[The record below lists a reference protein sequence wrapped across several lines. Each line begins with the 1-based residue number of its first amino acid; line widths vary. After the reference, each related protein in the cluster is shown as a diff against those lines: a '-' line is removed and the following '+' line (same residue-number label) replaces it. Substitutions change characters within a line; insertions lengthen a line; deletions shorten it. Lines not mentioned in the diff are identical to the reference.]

1 MANALLRRFLALLV
15 LSACILP
22 FSALASAGET
32 TAASHSRTPASGP
45 DSPPPIDPGELA
57 HPDLFLQTSSA
68 HVLLTAAP
76 FPRSLGGLK
85 MFSLAASL
93 AVQLL

>member
-1 MANALLRRFLALLV
+1 MTLRTGLNTSTMASALLCRFLALLV

-32 TAASHSRTPASGP
+32 TAASHLRTPAGRP

-57 HPDLFLQTSSA
+57 HTQTSA
-68 HVLLTAAP
+68 CKPYLLM
-76 FPRSLGGLK
+76 FPSPLHRSRGL
-85 MFSLAASL
+85 S
-93 AVQLL
+93 VV